1 MAKLKR
7 KSVFILLLTLCL
19 ALSLTLV
26 ACDND
31 PPEAPTDNYSVT
43 VLLGENTPATGV
55 RVTVKKGS
63 AIMGTPKT
71 VDANGKASFSLVDDS
86 YTVQLSNLPAN
97 YEIPA
102 NADLTLS
109 KENRNLT
116 VTLASSFAYVVNLV
130 NEDNTPF
137 TANGLSVIICTF
149 DGTCRNPVAVD
160 NAGTAYIHAEKGNY
174 HVKVEGLPSG
184 YSYDMD
190 GNGYYTGAD
199 FSATN
204 TEITIKIYSV
214 TAFDLNATPM
224 TTEEKQAFTAN
235 DRSFTSDKYR
245 YTAHKVTVQ
254 IAPRNT
260 QRIVLTADLA
270 GEYQLFTV
278 SSGVTFTSGESGGY
292 FNRTPSL
299 TSGKSYTIFAK
310 NDKNTATTV
319 EIVALSPSATNL
331 DIPGVGG
338 THSLTINQEDAF
350 ARLSLSATKAGKF
363 TATVLG
369 NVKAFISLGNSQ
381 YIDAKNP
388 EFINPDNLIPDESYA
403 PRNAS
408 SGKVT
413 SVPFPEQGPNINNP
427 YDKDVVSGKIT
438 WFIAV
443 KAESYPVTIEV
454 KIEKVADLTNTVNNV
469 GVTGTLSKFDDAPND
484 KELAPVEIS
493 AATES
498 GLTKDSEGFYHLG
511 SADGPLVVVK
521 ITSAVENTRMS
532 NPCALALF
540 ETAEKPVN
548 YIIDVTSQAD
558 RENLDK
564 GNTYNDYR
572 TMLRGFKYYEDFRQ
586 SGQSTI
592 AVAPKTYSADCY
604 AGNVN
609 KDGVY
614 PLTQDLYDFLHEF
627 NEAYFAIIMGDS
639 TAAYNELNWM
649 YPLYYYVQAAPADP
663 IVGNYQLHSI
673 TKDGTTVMAVAPDK
687 DKPELTTYD
696 SYNCVISKN
705 GSFAINEKGMDDYAE
720 LYSGNWTKQ
729 NDTTYSFIYKQN
741 GSEIGTC
748 TTVFD
753 STNKK
758 ITVTVSAAVV
768 NDQEIVYVFTL
779 KE

>member
-7 KSVFILLLTLCL
+7 KSVFILLLVLCL

-137 TANGLSVIICTF
+137 TANGLNVIICTF

-199 FSATN
+199 FSTTN

-388 EFINPDNLIPDESYA
+388 EFINPDKPIPDEHYA

-443 KAESYPVTIEV
+443 KAESYPVTIDV
-454 KIEKVADLTNTVNNV
+454 KIEKVADLKNTVNNV
-469 GVTGTLSKFDDAPND
+469 GVTGTLSKFDDAPED

-493 AATES
+493 NSTVLVKGS
-498 GLTKDSEGFYHLG
+498 DGFYHLG
-511 SADGPLVVVK
+511 SVDGPLVVVK

-548 YIIDVTSQAD
+548 YIIDVTSSAD
-558 RENLDK
+558 RENFDK

-592 AVAPKTYSADCY
+592 AVAPKTYSEKCY

-609 KDGVY
+609 ADGVY